1 MKKPN
6 SQCACSVCLAAM
18 RLCLSPFVTYKPVND
33 VHYYILGEIIRLC
46 LVTHLNCLW
55 KCFSKHVFMEQ
66 TSNWCLWMVFDMKIS
81 KPWKSIQKSIA
92 FSTQMPFLKNLCTAL
107 PNTLDSCFFFFL
119 KKGEDKVFYFMGHE
133 QNILVG
139 GGFKTFMLNF
149 KFVWNY

>member
-55 KCFSKHVFMEQ
+55 KCFSKHVFMEK

-92 FSTQMPFLKNLCTAL
+92 FSTQMPFLKTCAL
-107 PNTLDSCFFFFL
+107 HYQTHLIPVFFFL

>member
-1 MKKPN
+1 
-6 SQCACSVCLAAM
+6 
-18 RLCLSPFVTYKPVND
+18 
-33 VHYYILGEIIRLC
+33 
-46 LVTHLNCLW
+46 
-55 KCFSKHVFMEQ
+55 
-66 TSNWCLWMVFDMKIS
+66 MVFDMKIS

-92 FSTQMPFLKNLCTAL
+92 FSTQMPFFKNLCTAL

-149 KFVWNY
+149 KFV

>member
-1 MKKPN
+1 
-6 SQCACSVCLAAM
+6 
-18 RLCLSPFVTYKPVND
+18 
-33 VHYYILGEIIRLC
+33 
-46 LVTHLNCLW
+46 
-55 KCFSKHVFMEQ
+55 
-66 TSNWCLWMVFDMKIS
+66 MVFDMKIS

-107 PNTLDSCFFFFL
+107 PNTLDSCFFFL

-149 KFVWNY
+149 KFV